1 MKHYEYDINI
11 RKRLRRVEGQ
21 VRGVLQM
28 MDDGKNCKEVV
39 SQLTAVRNAVDKA
52 IAHIVANNLSQC
64 IVEEQNSGSSE
75 EINKLVQQ
83 AVELMIKSR

>member
-1 MKHYEYDINI
+1 MMKQYEYDVNI
-11 RKRLRRVEGQ
+11 SKRLRRVEGQ

-52 IAHIVANNLSQC
+52 IAHIVATNLSQC
-64 IVEEQNSGSSE
+64 IIEEQGSE
-75 EINKLVQQ
+75 EDISKLVQA

>member
-1 MKHYEYDINI
+1 MKHYEYDVNI
-11 RKRLRRVEGQ
+11 SKRLRRVEGQ

-28 MDDGKNCKEVV
+28 MDEGKNCKEVV

-52 IAHIVANNLSQC
+52 IAHIVANNLSKC
-64 IVEEQNSGSSE
+64 IVEEQNTGSSE
-75 EINKLVQQ
+75 EIDKLVQQ

>member
-1 MKHYEYDINI
+1 MQYEYDVNI

-28 MDDGKNCKEVV
+28 MDDGKGCKEVV

-52 IAHIVANNLSQC
+52 IAHIVANNLSEC
-64 IVEEQNSGSSE
+64 IKEEQQSGSDDN
-75 EINKLVQQ
+75 INKLIEQ

>member
-1 MKHYEYDINI
+1 MKHYEYDVNI
-11 RKRLRRVEGQ
+11 SKRLRRVEGQ

-52 IAHIVANNLSQC
+52 IAHIVAVNLSKC
-64 IVEEQNSGSSE
+64 IVEEQSTGSSE
-75 EINKLVQQ
+75 DIDKLVQQ